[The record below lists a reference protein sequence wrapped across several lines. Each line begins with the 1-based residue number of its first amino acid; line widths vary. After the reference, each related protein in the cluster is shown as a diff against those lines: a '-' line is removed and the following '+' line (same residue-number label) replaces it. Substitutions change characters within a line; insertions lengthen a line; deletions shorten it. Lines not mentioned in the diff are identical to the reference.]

1 MPDIIVGTYNMS
13 FAGDQGLDP
22 RRPDVYESEAAFHL
36 SNPGPD
42 PRQFWINAADL
53 VIAFWRQPNAGVIGL
68 QEMNLTDPKSV
79 SGSNYIETKCQ
90 EANPA
95 VLMETQHI
103 DPERAGT
110 WPALSIL
117 WDSRVFGEKVA
128 AQIYKLDYMPEEAAG
143 GRADKSR
150 PILFVYTTNGYLLC
164 CLHGPNSDI
173 ISRLTHR
180 DMKENIDRRT
190 RQFLSEQGLAMN
202 PEKMFFMGDF
212 NDRYDAINPLVIQ
225 GVPLTYAGKAPYSC
239 CHNWDSSCSAARYTP
254 IEIPGRGGTGTC
266 RVVKADGSKYALA
279 GPGPRE
285 PLGPEGNIENYR
297 YTGDKVFGLRPSGPL
312 VLFPPGRSG
321 PSRESD
327 HEMVIGM
334 FEIPDGGSMGGAG
347 SGGNNTAMRSTTGR
361 RGTSFRK
368 SSRNDR
374 KNRSRRTNRRSR
386 KN

>member
-1 MPDIIVGTYNMS
+1 MSNIIVGTYNMS

-42 PRQFWINAADL
+42 PRQFWKNAADF
-53 VIAFWRQPNAGVIGL
+53 VFGFWQQEEAGVLGL
-68 QEMNLTDPKSV
+68 QEMNLTAPG
-79 SGSNYIETKCQ
+79 SGTGSDYIESNCKMIR
-90 EANPA
+90 PSIR
-95 VLMETQHI
+95 METQHI

-117 WDSRVFGEKVA
+117 WDSAVFGDKIA

-150 PILFVYTTNGYLLC
+150 PILFVYTTKGYLLC
-164 CLHGPNSDI
+164 CLHGPNSDVL
-173 ISRLTHR
+173 SRLSHR

-190 RQFLSEQGLAMN
+190 QTFLSSHGLAMN
-202 PEKMFFMGDF
+202 PEKTFFMGDF
-212 NDRYDAINPLVIQ
+212 NDRYDAIKPLVIQ
-225 GVPLTYAGKAPYSC
+225 GVALTYAGKAPYSC
-239 CHNWDSSCSAARYTP
+239 CHNWDSSCSDARYTP

-285 PLGPEGNIENYR
+285 ALGPEGNIENYR
-297 YTGDKVFGLRPSGPL
+297 YTGDKVFGLNPSGPL
-312 VLFPPGRSG
+312 LLFPPGRSG
-321 PSRESD
+321 PSTESD
-327 HEMVIGM
+327 HEMVIGR
-334 FEIPDGGSMGGAG
+334 FAIPDGGSMGGAG

-361 RGTSFRK
+361 RGTSFRR
-368 SSRNDR
+368 SSRKVR
-374 KNRSRRTNRRSR
+374 RNRSRRSR